1 MKLINAGHL
10 IKWLKDTYCDIS
22 KQTWSYD
29 HHVMASDMIEILNDY
44 PATNDELPANWDYS
58 FTEGVGNEMARCSN
72 CGASYE
78 WQEATEWYKYCPHCG
93 AKMEVK
99 E

>member
-1 MKLINAGHL
+1 MMLI
-10 IKWLKDTYCDIS
+10 
-22 KQTWSYD
+22 
-29 HHVMASDMIEILNDY
+29 
-44 PATNDELPANWDYS
+44 
-58 FTEGVGNEMARCSN
+58 MARCSN